1 MSGDIVLTIE
11 KEVNISIEPLSEPK
25 VQPVN

>member
-11 KEVNISIEPLSEPK
+11 KEVNIGIEPLSEPK